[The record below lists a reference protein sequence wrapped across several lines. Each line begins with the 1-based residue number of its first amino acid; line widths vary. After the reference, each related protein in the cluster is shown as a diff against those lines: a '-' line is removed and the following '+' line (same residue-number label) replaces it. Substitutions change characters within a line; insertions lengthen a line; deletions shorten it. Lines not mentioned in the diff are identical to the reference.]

1 METSKNNG
9 YTNNKNNS
17 INSNILAPSPQFSTL
32 SNSNSNSAHPSP
44 ASSSSPSVSLSDP
57 MLYVPKMMF
66 LTKGKGTHKDYLT
79 SFELALRDA
88 DVADLNLVSVSS
100 IKPPQCK
107 IISRQ
112 EGRKYLRPGQIAFTI
127 LARSSTNEP
136 NRLIAASIGLARPAD
151 DNTQHGYLSEH
162 HSTGETAQKAGDY
175 AEDMAMEMLATTL
188 GLPNDPTLTWDQR
201 EEQWKLSGKI
211 YKTQNFTQSAEGN
224 KDGLWTTVIS
234 AAILIL

>member
-1 METSKNNG
+1 MIKMETSKNNS
-9 YTNNKNNS
+9 NNNN
-17 INSNILAPSPQFSTL
+17 IASNILAPSPQVTTL
-32 SNSNSNSAHPSP
+32 SNSNAAPSP

-107 IISRQ
+107 IIPRQ

-175 AEDMAMEMLATTL
+175 AEDMAMEMLATIL
-188 GLPNDPTLTWDQR
+188 GLPNDPSLAWSEK
-201 EEQWKLSGKI
+201 EERWRLSNKI
-211 YKTQNFTQSAEGN
+211 YRTQNFTQSEEGH
-224 KDGLWTTVIS
+224 KDGIWTTVIS
-234 AAILIL
+234 GAILIL

>member
-1 METSKNNG
+1 MERQDRT
-9 YTNNKNNS
+9 TTT
-17 INSNILAPSPQFSTL
+17 SNITTTLL
-32 SNSNSNSAHPSP
+32 SN
-44 ASSSSPSVSLSDP
+44 P

-66 LTKGKGTHKDYLT
+66 LTKGKGIHKDYLT

-88 DVADLNLVSVSS
+88 CIADLNLVSVSS

-107 IISRQ
+107 IVSRQ
-112 EGRKYLRPGQIAFTI
+112 EGRRYLMPGQIVFTV

-136 NRLIAASIGLARPAD
+136 NRLIAASMGLARPAD
-151 DNTQHGYLSEH
+151 DTQQHGYLSEH

-201 EEQWKLSGKI
+201 KEEWKLSGKI
-211 YKTQNFTQSAEGN
+211 YKTQNITQSAEGN

>member
-1 METSKNNG
+1 METSKNNSH
-9 YTNNKNNS
+9 NNNNNV
-17 INSNILAPSPQFSTL
+17 NSNMLAPTPQSSPP
-32 SNSNSNSAHPSP
+32 SNSNSAPST
-44 ASSSSPSVSLSDP
+44 ASLVSLSDP

-66 LTKGKGTHKDYLT
+66 LTKGKGIHKDYLT